1 MPKYTFENKDTG
13 EIYEDFMTISSMEEL
28 LEKNPHIRQVPA
40 APQIVS
46 GVSAGRNKPDSG
58 FRDIL
63 KTIKKK
69 HPRST
74 VNTF

>member
-1 MPKYTFENKDTG
+1 MPRYTFVNTKTDEVFD
-13 EIYEDFMTISSMEEL
+13 EFMTISQMETY
-28 LEKNPHIRQVPA
+28 LEENTHIRQKIG
-40 APQIVS
+40 APLIVS
-46 GVSAGRNKPDSG
+46 GVSSGKNKPDSG

-63 KTIKKK
+63 KTIKKR

>member
-1 MPKYTFENKDTG
+1 MPRYTFVNTKTDEVFD
-13 EIYEDFMTISSMEEL
+13 EFMTISQMETY
-28 LEKNPHIRQVPA
+28 LEENTHIRQEIG
-40 APQIVS
+40 APLIVS
-46 GVSAGRNKPDSG
+46 GVSSGKNKPDSG

-63 KTIKKK
+63 KTIKKR

>member
-1 MPKYTFENKDTG
+1 MPSYTIENTQTG
-13 EIYEDFMTISSMEEL
+13 EVTTEIMSWDA
-28 LEKNPHIRQVPA
+28 LEQHLAANPHLKQIIG
-40 APQIVS
+40 APPIVS
-46 GVSAGRNKPDSG
+46 GVSSGKNKPDSG

-63 KTIKKK
+63 KTIKKR